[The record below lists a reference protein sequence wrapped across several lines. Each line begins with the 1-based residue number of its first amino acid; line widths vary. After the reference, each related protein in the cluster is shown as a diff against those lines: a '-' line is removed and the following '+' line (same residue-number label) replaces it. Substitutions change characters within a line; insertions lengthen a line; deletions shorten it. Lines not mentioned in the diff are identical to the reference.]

1 MKTVVKI
8 YVVAALLAASV
19 SYAGELVIIVNA
31 ANPVDALTASEAKQ
45 YFLKNKARWAFGKKV
60 RPSDYKDE
68 KGMRDAF
75 LTNVLAMNA
84 LEVERYWIEQQ
95 YARAAKPPTMLD
107 DDTAVVR
114 FVNKFEGAIG
124 FVDRAAVSSGSDGV
138 KEVLTLNY

>member
-1 MKTVVKI
+1 MKTAIKI
-8 YVVAALLAASV
+8 CYVTALLAASV

-45 YFLKNKARWAFGKKV
+45 YFLKNKARWPFGKKV

-68 KGMRDAF
+68 KGMRDVF
-75 LTNVLAMNA
+75 LSNVLAMNA

-95 YARAAKPPTMLD
+95 YARATKPPTMLD

-124 FVDRAAVSSGSDGV
+124 FVDRGAVNSGSGV